1 MAIKKFEKG
10 EIDISDAIELD
21 SDSIEMDDGELEN
34 VSGGFKSNKGFS
46 KGLEVIC
53 PVCGNKDR
61 KRIRQTPNPYC
72 EWDVFIC
79 NDCDMVWG
87 LCQDGEVDIS

>member
-10 EIDISDAIELD
+10 EVDISNAIDLD
-21 SDSIEMDDGELEN
+21 SDSIEIGDEELDE
-34 VSGGFKSNKGFS
+34 VSGGYKSKKGFS
-46 KGLEVIC
+46 KGLKVIC
-53 PVCGNKDR
+53 PVCGNSK
-61 KRIRQTPNPYC
+61 KSKIKQTPNPYC

-79 NDCDMVWG
+79 KKCDMVWG